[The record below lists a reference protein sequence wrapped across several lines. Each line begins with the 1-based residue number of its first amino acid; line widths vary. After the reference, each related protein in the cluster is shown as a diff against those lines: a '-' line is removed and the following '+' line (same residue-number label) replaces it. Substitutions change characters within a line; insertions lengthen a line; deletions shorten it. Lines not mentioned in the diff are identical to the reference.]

1 MSILLYICCTIYIRE
16 IMKSVK
22 TLTCCAILFALFLI
36 QPVFGDV
43 IPTEGAWDDEYYRSV
58 DTHRPPVASIEGN
71 TLSLNFEDALSNLT
85 VCVMND
91 KGVKVYEDMVSS
103 EAGSTYSISLD
114 GEVGGQYQIVLLHQ
128 LGHLTG
134 NFTLE

>member
-1 MSILLYICCTIYIRE
+1 
-16 IMKSVK
+16 MKNVNRF
-22 TLTCCAILFALFLI
+22 TFCVILFAMLFVKPLL
-36 QPVFGDV
+36 GDN
-43 IPTEGAWDDEYYRSV
+43 IPIEGVWDDERYRSV

-71 TLSLNFEDALSNLT
+71 ILSLNFEDALFNLT
-85 VCVMND
+85 VCVIND
-91 KGVKVYEDMVSS
+91 QGVKVYEDIVSS
-103 EAGSTYSISLD
+103 AAGSTYSISLA

>member
-1 MSILLYICCTIYIRE
+1 
-16 IMKSVK
+16 MKRVNK
-22 TLTCCAILFALFLI
+22 FLFAAFLFASSFI
-36 QPVFGDV
+36 QPLFGDT
-43 IPTEGAWDDEYYRSV
+43 IPTEGKWDEEYYRSV

>member
-1 MSILLYICCTIYIRE
+1 
-16 IMKSVK
+16 MKNVNRF
-22 TLTCCAILFALFLI
+22 TFCVILFAMLLAK
-36 QPVFGDV
+36 PLLGDT
-43 IPTEGAWDDEYYRSV
+43 IPTEGVWDDERYRSV